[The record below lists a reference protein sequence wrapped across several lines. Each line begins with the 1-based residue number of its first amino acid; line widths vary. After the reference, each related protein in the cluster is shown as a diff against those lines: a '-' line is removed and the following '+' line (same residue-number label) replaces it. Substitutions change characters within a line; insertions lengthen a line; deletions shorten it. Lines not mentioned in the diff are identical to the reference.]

1 MPSDLKTLRIRCLNQ
16 LEVIMDSAAN
26 YDLICPCC
34 GEHNKGI
41 NLIETRGT
49 MECIHCHVLVHITM
63 QPDGTVEITGY
74 DGEPY
79 YPVDD
84 EEDL

>member
-1 MPSDLKTLRIRCLNQ
+1 
-16 LEVIMDSAAN
+16 MDSAAS

-34 GEHNKGI
+34 GELNKGI
-41 NLIETRGT
+41 DLIETQGT

-74 DGEPY
+74 DGAPY
-79 YPVDD
+79 YPGDD